1 MAYTQADLDA
11 IRDAEV
17 KQAQGRMPE
26 RITINGRTI
35 QYASMSAEE
44 RRALKAEIV
53 RALKN
58 RKPRA
63 YAAYSSKGF

>member
-35 QYASMSAEE
+35 QYASMGAEE
-44 RRALKAEIV
+44 RRALKNDII
-53 RALKN
+53 RALSK
-58 RKPRA
+58 RKRRA
-63 YAAYSSKGF
+63 YVAYSGKGV

>member
-35 QYASMSAEE
+35 QYAQMSAAE
-44 RRALKAEIV
+44 RRALKDEII
-53 RALKN
+53 RALGK
-58 RKPRA
+58 RRPRA
-63 YAAYSSKGF
+63 YLGHSGKGL

>member
-17 KQAQGRMPE
+17 KRAQGRMPE

-35 QYASMSAEE
+35 QYASMTPEE
-44 RRALKAEIV
+44 RRALKADII
-53 RALKN
+53 RALTK
-58 RKPRA
+58 RRRRTYRA
-63 YAAYSSKGF
+63 YTDKGV